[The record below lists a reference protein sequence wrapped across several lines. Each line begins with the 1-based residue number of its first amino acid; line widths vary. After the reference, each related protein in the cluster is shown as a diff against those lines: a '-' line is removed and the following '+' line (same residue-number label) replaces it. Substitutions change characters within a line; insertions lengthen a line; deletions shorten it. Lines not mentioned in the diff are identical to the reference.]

1 VGSQARRTRDGV
13 GLSIDVGR
21 AAAQIAAMFRIF
33 AILVRTNY
41 LVAVL
46 VALVFLTP
54 WLFDGVVSLFRP
66 GFVGN
71 VNFWRTSILLLV
83 LAGFVAPAARA
94 LFRLVR
100 RASLI
105 PDSHLREAPV
115 VATLVLFASAFA
127 SFLFLNL
134 AWAFLTRAGRDVEL
148 APFAFFG
155 LFWLAIALLTGEIVL
170 VGRQKKGTDLFI
182 DAPADR
188 GDADGIVNK

>member
-1 VGSQARRTRDGV
+1 
-13 GLSIDVGR
+13 
-21 AAAQIAAMFRIF
+21 MFRVF

-46 VALVFLTP
+46 VALVFLVP
-54 WLFDGVVSLFRP
+54 WLVEGVVSLFRP
-66 GFVGN
+66 GYSGN
-71 VNFWRTSILLLV
+71 ETSWRLWMLLLV
-83 LAGFVAPAARA
+83 LACFVALAVRA

-115 VATLVLFASAFA
+115 VAAFVLFASVLA

-148 APFAFFG
+148 APVVFFG
-155 LFWLAIALLTGEIVL
+155 MFWLAIALLTGEIVL
-170 VGRQKKGTDLFI
+170 VGRQNAGTDPFV
-182 DAPADR
+182 DAAHAR
-188 GDADGIVNK
+188 RDAAEIVHK